1 MPGEVLIGEPT
12 ATIEAYT
19 TAALGA
25 SKKIAP
31 TCSFLA
37 SKTGTV
43 EAIRWWNAETAAA
56 TAVGVGIY
64 ADNGSATAPT
74 GLSPVNKAGA
84 ALAEGAGTG
93 LVLTAKTWTQVTL
106 GTPLKVTKG
115 VRYWIGLND
124 IGAGTAVKPATAV
137 SGTTGTLTLKNS
149 NNLTENFRGAEET
162 WVEQSKKG
170 PLGIQALGTEEG
182 EEGKL
187 AGTARV
193 KIGASCAIV
202 ATAAVAGTPKV
213 KISAAAALHSE
224 AGGTEQTISGR
235 ASVKIGA
242 TAALVAK
249 AVLSGKAAV
258 KIAANAGIGTPEALY
273 LVAQAAI
280 SGKAP
285 TTITATDALAANA
298 TLAGKSAVKVT
309 TTAHLAAGAGL
320 VGKVTVKVTATGRLA
335 AGARLSGQVAV
346 VVESTSSL
354 GAWAGL
360 HGTATVR
367 IGASGKIIAG
377 AEPSPHGLITIKN
390 QRQALITIESE

>member
-137 SGTTGTLTLKNS
+137 SDLHWPCAHGENLDPS
-149 NNLTENFRGAEET
+149 NPRDTAESHERC
-162 WVEQSKKG
+162 
-170 PLGIQALGTEEG
+170 PLLDRTQRHRSRHGGQTRNGGI
-182 EEGKL
+182 
-187 AGTARV
+187 
-193 KIGASCAIV
+193 
-202 ATAAVAGTPKV
+202 
-213 KISAAAALHSE
+213 
-224 AGGTEQTISGR
+224 
-235 ASVKIGA
+235 
-242 TAALVAK
+242 
-249 AVLSGKAAV
+249 
-258 KIAANAGIGTPEALY
+258 
-273 LVAQAAI
+273 
-280 SGKAP
+280 
-285 TTITATDALAANA
+285 
-298 TLAGKSAVKVT
+298 
-309 TTAHLAAGAGL
+309 
-320 VGKVTVKVTATGRLA
+320 
-335 AGARLSGQVAV
+335 
-346 VVESTSSL
+346 
-354 GAWAGL
+354 
-360 HGTATVR
+360 
-367 IGASGKIIAG
+367 
-377 AEPSPHGLITIKN
+377 
-390 QRQALITIESE
+390 